1 MRVLI
6 ACIIALTVAGCNKTM
21 PPQVLTKTELQVIVP
36 ERNMFYCQNVRRFPN
51 PETLTDVEVAKLL
64 VELHSKNTEC
74 QKNMNALYK
83 FLSEAK
89 KQTENKDGE
98 EKSN

>member
-21 PPQVLTKTELQVIVP
+21 PPQILTKTELHVIVP

-74 QKNMNALYK
+74 QKNMNAIYK

-89 KQTENKDGE
+89 KQTEIKNGE